1 MQNLSHVTKV
11 VGKFPG
17 KLTGDMKNVSN
28 VYDPRLLTPGLM
40 FQKTYILENVKL
52 IEFNC
57 KHEGPDKYDLSQIS
71 LQKLLLK
78 PTYILSS
85 DLFS

>member
-1 MQNLSHVTKV
+1 MQNLPYVYQV

-17 KLTGDMKNVSN
+17 RLTGDMKNVSN
-28 VYDPRLLTPGLM
+28 MYNPRLLTPGLM

-52 IEFNC
+52 IEFNFR
-57 KHEGPDKYDLSQIS
+57 HEGPDKYDLSQIS

-78 PTYILSS
+78 PTYI
-85 DLFS
+85 

>member
-1 MQNLSHVTKV
+1 MQNLSYVYKV

-17 KLTGDMKNVSN
+17 RLTGDMKNVSN
-28 VYDPRLLTPGLM
+28 MYDARLLTLGLM

-52 IEFNC
+52 IEFNF
-57 KHEGPDKYDLSQIS
+57 KHVGPDKYDLSQIS

-78 PTYILSS
+78 PTYI
-85 DLFS
+85 